1 MSAVDTELLDRLI
14 SSAGPIDSTSL
25 RATNWLLTHGLPDA
39 HDEAWRYS
47 PIDEIISRLAAATPA
62 QPRTISRADI
72 DRLAGDHGA
81 VRLVLVNGVYA
92 PALSDVEA
100 DTDDIRIAH
109 VADLPS
115 GTASTPIPL
124 GNAFTDGFQA
134 LNQAAGRDVT
144 VVVIE
149 QAPEQALEQLHPGDR
164 SELVHIVHV
173 AVPGTGPEISHP
185 RTVIEVGDGGR
196 LHLIETFTGLPGPA
210 MTNACTSIRVGR
222 CAALTHQRIQTEAF
236 GATHL
241 GRTQVSLATASS
253 YDASSVMLGADIARH
268 ATDVTMH
275 EPDAHVA
282 LTGLYRST
290 GRQRHDTAV
299 CVDHAASRGTSTQRF
314 KGVIDDHARGS
325 FSGRIIVRPD
335 TVANDAHQTNRNLV
349 LQPTAQ
355 ADTRPWLE
363 IFADDVRCTHGAT
376 VGRLDDDALFYLRS
390 RGISLEESRTMLI
403 DAFVREITDAIE
415 PASLRHHIAALI
427 DPTARRHR
435 P

>member
-14 SSAGPIDSTSL
+14 PAVGPIDPPSL

-47 PIDEIISRLAAATPA
+47 PIDEIISRLAAVTPA
-62 QPRTISRADI
+62 QPRATARADL
-72 DRLAGDHGA
+72 DRLAGNHGA

-100 DTDDIRIAH
+100 GTDGIRFGH
-109 VADLPS
+109 VPDLPS
-115 GTASTPIPL
+115 DTASTPLPVD
-124 GNAFTDGFQA
+124 GAFTDGFQA
-134 LNQAAGRDVT
+134 LNRAAGRDVT

-149 QAPEQALEQLHPGDR
+149 AAFEQSRAGDGR
-164 SELVHIVHV
+164 EPVHIVHV

-185 RTVIEVGDGGR
+185 RTVIEVGDGQQ

-210 MTNACTSIRVGR
+210 MTNACTIIRVGR
-222 CAALTHQRIQTEAF
+222 HAALTHQRIQTEAS

-241 GRTQVSLATASS
+241 GRTQVSLATASR
-253 YDASSVMLGADIARH
+253 YEASSLMLGADIARH
-268 ATDVTMH
+268 ATDVTLH
-275 EPDAHVA
+275 EPGAHVA
-282 LTGLYRST
+282 LTGLYRPA
-290 GRQRHDTAV
+290 GHQRHDTAV
-299 CVDHAASRGTSTQRF
+299 RVDHAASRGSSTQEF

-325 FSGRIIVRPD
+325 FSGHIIVRPD
-335 TVANDAHQTNRNLV
+335 TVANGAHQTNRNLV

-355 ADTRPWLE
+355 ADSRPWLE

-390 RGISLEESRTMLI
+390 RGISLDESRTMLI
-403 DAFVREITDAIE
+403 DAFVREVTDAIE
-415 PASLRHHIAALI
+415 PASLRDHIASLA
-427 DPTARRHR
+427 DVATRERQP
-435 P
+435 